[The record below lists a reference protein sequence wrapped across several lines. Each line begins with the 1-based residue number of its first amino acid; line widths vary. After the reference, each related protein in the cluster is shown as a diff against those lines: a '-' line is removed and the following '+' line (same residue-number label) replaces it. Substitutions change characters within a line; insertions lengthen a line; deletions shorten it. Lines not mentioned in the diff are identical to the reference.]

1 MKLFTMEFRLKFCFF
16 FIFGSLIVC
25 EGKYGY
31 VTDYNNE
38 YYVNTTD
45 YFADIPDV
53 HVARATYSNE
63 INQTGY
69 VKFKIDVNNFPV
81 LYSAGMTASRPPLF

>member
-1 MKLFTMEFRLKFCFF
+1 MNFRLKFCFLF
-16 FIFGSLIVC
+16 LFGSFIVC

-31 VTDYNNE
+31 VTMHHNKYR
-38 YYVNTTD
+38 VNTTD

-63 INQTGY
+63 INSTG
-69 VKFKIDVNNFPV
+69 
-81 LYSAGMTASRPPLF
+81 

>member
-1 MKLFTMEFRLKFCFF
+1 MNFRLKFCFF
-16 FIFGSLIVC
+16 FLFGLLRVC

-31 VTDYNNE
+31 VIGDHNDY
-38 YYVNTTD
+38 YANTTD

-69 VKFKIDVNNFPV
+69 VLFTLDLKFNIYQYATHYT
-81 LYSAGMTASRPPLF
+81 L